1 MADYNINMKQW
12 NGTSFDNVLPLAYNA
27 KQLEGQ
33 SLAEVIASATLN
45 RIAFESVKVAGV
57 DSSSISATFQKPP
70 RFIVF
75 SMYGYQNG
83 SFGIAANIEEYEVD
97 GHKISTN
104 ANTISEG
111 TTGHTNV
118 QFCQTSGFVTFNGA
132 SVTIPASMVSV
143 GYAPN
148 GFPVVIYA
156 FY

>member
-1 MADYNINMKQW
+1 MADYNVNMKQW

-45 RIAFESVKVAGV
+45 RIEFESVKVAGV
-57 DSSSISATFQKPP
+57 YQSSISVTFQKPP
-70 RFIVF
+70 RFIIF
-75 SMYGYQNG
+75 SIYGYQNG
-83 SFGIAANIEEYEVD
+83 AFGIAANIEEYEVG

-104 ANTISEG
+104 ANTISER

-118 QFCQTSGFVTFNGA
+118 QFTQDSGFVTFNGT
-132 SVTIPASMVSV
+132 SVIIPTSMFDT
-143 GYAPN
+143 GYTPN

>member
-1 MADYNINMKQW
+1 MADYNVNMKQW

-45 RIAFESVKVAGV
+45 RIEFESVKVAGV
-57 DSSSISATFQKPP
+57 YQSSISVTFQKPP
-70 RFIVF
+70 RFIIF
-75 SMYGYQNG
+75 SIYGNG
-83 SFGIAANIEEYEVD
+83 NGAFGIAANIEEYEVG

-104 ANTISEG
+104 ANTISES
-111 TTGHTNV
+111 TRGHTDV
-118 QFCQTSGFVTFNGA
+118 QFQQNSGFVTFNGT
-132 SVTIPASMVSV
+132 SVIIPTSMFDT
-143 GYAPN
+143 GYTSN